1 MDDDRNSPATRGD
14 VADVL
19 EAVRDIETK
28 LLNAFYGYAKSN
40 DARVLQGKAN
50 ETVLRNRMSTVE
62 SRLTEVERRLNI
74 PPTQ

>member
-40 DARVLQGKAN
+40 DARVLQGEAN